1 MFRKQIA
8 RGLMASAVA
17 LSFGSGLAVA
27 QQNAPDGL
35 VSPEGLVSD
44 VAAVLAARS
53 DVFQAATASVDVVPI
68 NMAGSCPRA
77 FEINVRVGAQSP
89 GMLSYQIITQ
99 DGRESQ
105 VFKAQA
111 MTAEDG
117 LFTAQVS
124 HKLALAKSEETEA
137 DASIVVFNN
146 PEQVADE
153 HEPDFFERLFGTG
166 PSSESYDPQ
175 GLRNQAFRVRV
186 VSPNEVVSAF
196 DSHTVTCDDRT
207 VRIIRSEEE
216 QRDDRDSDRGRD
228 DSSSDDDGGRD
239 PGGGGGVDAS
249 GGAID

>member
-8 RGLMASAVA
+8 RGLMVSAVA
-17 LSFGSGLAVA
+17 LSVGSGLAAA
-27 QQNAPDGL
+27 QQSAPDGL

-53 DVFQAATASVDVVPI
+53 DVFQAVTASLDVVPL

-77 FEINVRVGAQSP
+77 FEINVQVGAQSP
-89 GMLSYQIITQ
+89 GTLSYQILTQ

-111 MTAEDG
+111 MTAENG

-137 DASIVVFNN
+137 DASIVVFNH
-146 PEQVADE
+146 PENLTDE

-166 PSSESYDPQ
+166 PSSEPYDPQ

-186 VSPNEVVSAF
+186 VAPNEVVSAF
-196 DSHTVTCDDRT
+196 DSHAVTCDDRT
-207 VRIIRSEEE
+207 VRVAPSMEE
-216 QRDDRDSDRGRD
+216 QRDDGGRDRGRD
-228 DSSSDDDGGRD
+228 DSSGDDDGGRD
-239 PGGGGGVDAS
+239 PGGGGGMDAS
-249 GGAID
+249 GNPI